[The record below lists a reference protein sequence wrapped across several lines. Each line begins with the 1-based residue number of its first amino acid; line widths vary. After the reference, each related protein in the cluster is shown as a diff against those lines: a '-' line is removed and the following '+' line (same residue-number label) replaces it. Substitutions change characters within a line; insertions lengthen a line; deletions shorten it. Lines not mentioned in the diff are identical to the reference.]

1 MSNEESP
8 NWDRIVDRH
17 ADRVFRVAFRILGS
31 APDAEDVSQD
41 VFLEAFRLHQAGPV
55 QSWEGLLVRLATLRS
70 LDRLR
75 RNRPAATLREG
86 DRVSHI
92 EPYDEIAADELRQ
105 LLRNAIAN
113 LPDRQAAVFV
123 MFYLERFTRDE
134 IAATLGVSAEAVSTA
149 LYKARQRLLSQLAVF
164 NRGGLP

>member
-1 MSNEESP
+1 MPDEDAP

-17 ADRVFRVAFRILGS
+17 ADRVYRVAFRILGS

-41 VFLEAFRLHQAGPV
+41 VFLEAFRLHLAGPV

-75 RNRPAATLREG
+75 RPRPAAALREG

-92 EPYDEIAADELRQ
+92 EPCDEMAATELRQ
-105 LLRNAIAN
+105 WLRNAVAN

-123 MFYLERFTRDE
+123 MFHLERFTRGE
-134 IAATLGVSAEAVSTA
+134 IAATLGVSADAVSTA
-149 LYKARQRLLSQLAVF
+149 LYKARQRLLTQLAVF